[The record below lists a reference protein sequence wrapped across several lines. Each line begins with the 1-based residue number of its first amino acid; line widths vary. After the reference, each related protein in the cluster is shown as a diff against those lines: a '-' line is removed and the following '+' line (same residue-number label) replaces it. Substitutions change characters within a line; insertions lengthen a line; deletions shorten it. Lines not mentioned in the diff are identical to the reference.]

1 MNTMMGTTTET
12 TTPRRISDSGV
23 FYNAVCYRCHYVG
36 MEPDINRCPLC
47 EFPIILEPAERS
59 DQDVGVEEIFDRASV
74 RLGAPPLPG
83 LDPGKRKAQLLAEA
97 RRKRRTDQIA
107 AVQSAD
113 EAPVRPRRAT
123 TVDKIVQ
130 SRTGVAV
137 AFVSALVAGFA
148 AAFFVNGGM

>member
-1 MNTMMGTTTET
+1 MNTTGIITSSET
-12 TTPRRISDSGV
+12 NRISDSGV

-36 MEPDINRCPLC
+36 MEPDITRCPLC
-47 EFPIILEPAERS
+47 QFAIILEPAEKAE
-59 DQDVGVEEIFDRASV
+59 QEVGVEEIFDRASV

-97 RRKRRTDQIA
+97 RRKRRTDKMA
-107 AVQSAD
+107 AINESDIDAV
-113 EAPVRPRRAT
+113 VRPRRAT

-148 AAFFVNGGM
+148 AAFFVNGGI